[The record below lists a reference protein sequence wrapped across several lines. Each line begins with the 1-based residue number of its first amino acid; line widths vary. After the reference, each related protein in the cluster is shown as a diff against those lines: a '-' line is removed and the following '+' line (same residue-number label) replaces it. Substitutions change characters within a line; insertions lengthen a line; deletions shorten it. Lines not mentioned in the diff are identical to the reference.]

1 MAFLTLFIV
10 SISYIGVDI
19 VLGGHEHIYERYWP
33 IYNFQVFIIILLLF
47 ILTILDFITCSDI
60 TTFNS
65 IKVKNGSYEEP
76 YTDPGAPV
84 HIVTGAAVSM
94 YNRSWYNNY

>member
-1 MAFLTLFIV
+1 MYYAFFPAPFFRCFCLP
-10 SISYIGVDI
+10 GVDI
-19 VLGGHEHIYERYWP
+19 ILGGHEHIYERYWP
-33 IYNFQVFIIILLLF
+33 IYNFQVFIIHFNNIR
-47 ILTILDFITCSDI
+47 S

-84 HIVTGAAVSM
+84 HIVTGAAVSDVG
-94 YNRSWYNNY
+94 N